1 MRTLQKTKTDRY
13 SVYVFYLIT
22 VSVVL
27 LLFTGCQTER
37 AGTEKVVPEAAVQEP
52 VPEQNPASDTVIPA
66 AQAVP
71 QSLPGFQPEEL
82 HQISGAYAR
91 VATNTPEVL
100 SVYRWLIPRLQE
112 FGLALNMEQPQAAY
126 MQVVAGFKYR
136 LLCSYTGD
144 GSSEIKYLLALV
156 YENPEG
162 EIEIMKLQKELTD
175 DEVSE
180 LILADY

>member
-37 AGTEKVVPEAAVQEP
+37 AGTEKVVPEAAVRET
-52 VPEQNPASDTVIPA
+52 VPEQKPSSDAVTSSG
-66 AQAVP
+66 QAVP
-71 QSLPGFQPEEL
+71 QTLPGFQPEEI
-82 HQISGAYAR
+82 HRIAGAYAR
-91 VATNTPEVL
+91 IAPNAPEVL
-100 SVYRWLIPRLQE
+100 SVYLWLIPRLE
-112 FGLALNMEQPQAAY
+112 KMGILLNMDAPQAAY

-136 LLCSYTGD
+136 ILCSYTGN
-144 GSSEIKYLLALV
+144 GSSEIKYLLVLV

-162 EIEIMKLQKELTD
+162 EREIMKLQKELTD

>member
-13 SVYVFYLIT
+13 SVCVFYLIT
-22 VSVVL
+22 VSVIL
-27 LLFTGCQTER
+27 LPFAGCQTER
-37 AGTEKVVPEAAVQEP
+37 AGTENFVPEAAVQDP
-52 VPEQNPASDTVIPA
+52 VSEQKPASETVTPD

-71 QSLPGFQPEEL
+71 HSLPGFQPEEI
-82 HQISGAYAR
+82 HQIAGAYAR
-91 VATNTPEVL
+91 VAPNAPEVL
-100 SVYRWLIPRLQE
+100 SAYIWLMPRLE
-112 FGLALNMEQPQAAY
+112 KSGIILNMDTPQAAY

-144 GSSEIKYLLALV
+144 GSSEIKYLLVLV

-162 EIEIMKLQKELTD
+162 EMEIVKLQKELTD